1 MTIYLDSD
9 FRCHL
14 SDDGTRTAVE
24 TDVFDGKCAAYIEG
38 CRFVP
43 AGESWTR
50 GDGTVFAGEMLSA
63 AVDDRLLAAVQAQY
77 ELDEAA
83 HLEELAAL
91 IEEIYNEDMEEIDN
105 V

>member
-24 TDVFDGKCAAYIEG
+24 TEVFDGKCAAYVEG

-50 GDGTVFAGEMLSA
+50 DDGTVFAGEMLA
-63 AVDDRLLAAVQAQY
+63 AADDYRQLTAAQTQY
-77 ELDEAA
+77 EADEAA